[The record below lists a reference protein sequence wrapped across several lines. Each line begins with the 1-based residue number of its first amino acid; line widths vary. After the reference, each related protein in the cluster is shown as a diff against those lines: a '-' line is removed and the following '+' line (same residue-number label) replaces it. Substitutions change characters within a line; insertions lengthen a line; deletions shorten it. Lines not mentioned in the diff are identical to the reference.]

1 MQNGTSRRAPAE
13 ADMEMPDSGS
23 PIEQEPRG
31 LARALLLARLIPPLA
46 WLFVLFAGVY
56 AVNLAPD
63 LLPGSSLGT
72 DFWALVT
79 LSSALTGVVLL
90 LPAAVLIW
98 RRDAL
103 LSSPTRWVF
112 LGALVWVLPTVFWFV
127 ASRFYLPSIASQ
139 PLVGPGEYETVQ
151 SNLQL
156 ARDLLQIATIAAPVT
171 IAWGLMGTRSRT
183 VTTWPLLP
191 VVIAVIATLAVVGL
205 RLPDV
210 FSDKYSHFAPSA
222 PQQLSFRG
230 FALLRACYGAWPL
243 SYGVLAWSSLS
254 ALRAGDQPD
263 RQWRL
268 LSIGAAVM
276 AAVALYGVVVGLAL
290 DRWPDL
296 VSSPFASNW
305 MSAALEIPA
314 LAAVVMIVAAFLAGR
329 SDLAEASAE
338 AVSEPGSAPYSTSSR
353 R

>member
-1 MQNGTSRRAPAE
+1 VQNGTSRRAPAE
-13 ADMEMPDSGS
+13 ADMEMPVSGS
-23 PIEQEPRG
+23 PIEPEPRG
-31 LARALLLARLIPPLA
+31 LARALLLTRSMPPLA

-56 AVNLAPD
+56 AVNLARD
-63 LLPGSSLGT
+63 VLSWSSLT
-72 DFWALVT
+72 ADFWALEV
-79 LSSALTGVVLL
+79 LSFAWTSVVLL

-98 RRDAL
+98 RRDV
-103 LSSPTRWVF
+103 LSSSPARWVF

-139 PLVGPGEYETVQ
+139 PLVDPGEYQTVS

-156 ARDLLQIATIAAPVT
+156 ARDLLQIATIAAPAT
-171 IAWGLMGTRSRT
+171 IAWGLMGIRSRT
-183 VTTWPLLP
+183 AATWPLPL
-191 VVIAVIATLAVVGL
+191 VAIAVIATLAMVGL

-210 FSDKYSHFAPSA
+210 FSDKYSGFGLSA
-222 PQQLSFRG
+222 PGELSLRG
-230 FALLRACYGAWPL
+230 RVLVQACGGAWPL
-243 SYGVLAWSSLS
+243 SYGVLGWSSLS
-254 ALRAGDQPD
+254 ALRAGDPPA

-276 AAVALYGVVVGLAL
+276 TAFALYGVVVGLAL

-305 MSAALEIPA
+305 TFAALEIPA

-329 SDLAEASAE
+329 PDLAEASAE
-338 AVSEPGSAPYSTSSR
+338 AASEAGSAA
-353 R
+353 

>member
-1 MQNGTSRRAPAE
+1 VQNGTSGRAPAE
-13 ADMEMPDSGS
+13 ADMEMPEPGS

-31 LARALLLARLIPPLA
+31 LMRALLLARLMPPLA

-56 AVNLAPD
+56 AVSLAPD
-63 LLPGSSLGT
+63 LLPGTSLRT

-79 LSSALTGVVLL
+79 LSSALTSVVLL

-103 LSSPTRWVF
+103 SSSPTRWVF
-112 LGALVWVLPTVFWFV
+112 LGAVLWVLPTVFWFIV
-127 ASRFYLPSIASQ
+127 IRFNLPSIHI
-139 PLVGPGEYETVQ
+139 GEYETVR

-156 ARDLLQIATIAAPVT
+156 ARDLLQIAAIAAPAT

-191 VVIAVIATLAVVGL
+191 LVIAVIATLAMVGL

-210 FSDKYSHFAPSA
+210 FSDEYSPFAPSA

-243 SYGVLAWSSLS
+243 SYGVLGWSSLS
-254 ALRAGDQPD
+254 ALRAGDPPD

-305 MSAALEIPA
+305 TLAALEVPA
-314 LAAVVMIVAAFLAGR
+314 IAAVAMIMAAFVAGR
-329 SDLAEASAE
+329 SELAEASSE
-338 AVSEPGSAPYSTSSR
+338 AVPEAGSAPYSTSSR

>member
-1 MQNGTSRRAPAE
+1 MDM
-13 ADMEMPDSGS
+13 ADSDA

-31 LARALLLARLIPPLA
+31 LGRALLLARLMPPLA

-63 LLPGSSLGT
+63 LLLRGSSLGT
-72 DFWALVT
+72 DFWALEA
-79 LSSALTGVVLL
+79 LSFAWTSVVLL

-103 LSSPTRWVF
+103 SSSPTRWVF
-112 LGALVWVLPTVFWFV
+112 LGAVLWVLPTVFWFM
-127 ASRFYLPSIASQ
+127 AIRFYLPSIAR
-139 PLVGPGEYETVQ
+139 GEYETVQ

-156 ARDLLQIATIAAPVT
+156 ARDLLQIAAIAAPAT

-191 VVIAVIATLAVVGL
+191 VAIAVIATLAMVGL

-210 FSDKYSHFAPSA
+210 FSDKYSLLGS
-222 PQQLSFRG
+222 SFRG
-230 FALLRACYGAWPL
+230 FALLQACSGAWPL

-254 ALRAGDQPD
+254 ALRAGDPPA

-268 LSIGAAVM
+268 LSIGAALM
-276 AAVALYGVVVGLAL
+276 AAVALYLVVIGLAV
-290 DRWPDL
+290 DQRPDL
-296 VSSPFASNW
+296 MFSPFASNW
-305 MSAALEIPA
+305 TLAALEVPA
-314 LAAVVMIVAAFLAGR
+314 IAAVVMIVAAFLAGR
-329 SDLAEASAE
+329 SVSVEPSVEE
-338 AVSEPGSAPYSTSSR
+338 AVSEPGSAA
-353 R
+353 